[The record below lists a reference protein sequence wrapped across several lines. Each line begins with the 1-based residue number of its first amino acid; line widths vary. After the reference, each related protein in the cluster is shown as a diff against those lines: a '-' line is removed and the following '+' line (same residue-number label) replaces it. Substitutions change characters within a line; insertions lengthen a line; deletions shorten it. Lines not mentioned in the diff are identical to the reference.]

1 MNSTKYFASIFFVTF
16 ALLALPFFSY
26 EAFGGDVSQE
36 INFEPK
42 VLSNLPLEVWAMPD
56 NEIEITKD
64 AEIDV
69 CSNGKYLV
77 NNRGGFQSNPGEVK
91 EGDTIL
97 FAAKTST
104 EHDSTTNATLTIG
117 DVSETLEL
125 RTTTGECELEGVT
138 IDYGETHKFYK
149 SRQSFDCESNSRV
162 RRCLISGNFQG
173 NDAYR
178 FSECEEQDVGEVGE
192 EHLSYPEGAPPLQ
205 YRYNDWPEPGTGVH
219 EGSYYS
225 MSFDDRDN
233 PKDKDR
239 FSIFVPAGTSMLEM
253 TMNTNYETKIC
264 YSIKSNDPEKCSRPF
279 DRTVEELFQSDMY
292 LTSGG
297 GGSKSRIFNDY
308 GLDTS
313 DWTQGKWISFDLN
326 NRDAVPWAYSARMR
340 IDTEHPYYHRPGE
353 TPGGSPQNE
362 PDYPQLKKTLEEFPK
377 ADSGITSSLFP
388 YEKTSSQNIDGSKF
402 SIWVPAST
410 RTVHL
415 IMGTN
420 RRSTLKV
427 TSDIPEI
434 GDFEINFGRGGY
446 DSLKQTVIQTSS
458 MTWDEDSSGRWVLFE
473 FSNGATPSYY
483 YSMYRDIDTDHPNYS
498 PPPD

>member
-178 FSECEEQDVGEVGE
+178 YSDCEETDSPPDDYVAFGKQAY
-192 EHLSYPEGAPPLQ
+192 LKPIMEGPICIK
-205 YRYNDWPEPGTGVH
+205 GSKGVPNL
-219 EGSYYS
+219 ESV
-225 MSFDDRDN
+225 
-233 PKDKDR
+233 PCIE
-239 FSIFVPAGTSMLEM
+239 FSSH
-253 TMNTNYETKIC
+253 
-264 YSIKSNDPEKCSRPF
+264 R
-279 DRTVEELFQSDMY
+279 DRTSDLRY
-292 LTSGG
+292 VSG
-297 GGSKSRIFNDY
+297 SS
-308 GLDTS
+308 S
-313 DWTQGKWISFDLN
+313 ISN
-326 NRDAVPWAYSARMR
+326 
-340 IDTEHPYYHRPGE
+340 
-353 TPGGSPQNE
+353 
-362 PDYPQLKKTLEEFPK
+362 
-377 ADSGITSSLFP
+377 
-388 YEKTSSQNIDGSKF
+388 
-402 SIWVPAST
+402 
-410 RTVHL
+410 
-415 IMGTN
+415 
-420 RRSTLKV
+420 
-427 TSDIPEI
+427 
-434 GDFEINFGRGGY
+434 DFEIWIQQNVRRGMWGYEHNQIDRKVAVLIPPQATRVTLFMHTRYGVEDPGMDVMAFRYGQPPDPDFTIDDTDGVILDGRDFRDCPMTCPAWGWRTKDSSESIYFGKSPLEVFMERDSIAHYNVLAGSYNRNRILLNTRSRHLDESFEDKLGDFLYIDINKVPGEGRGRMWYYKLSVMIDRDLEDEFLEWLGEY
-446 DSLKQTVIQTSS
+446 D
-458 MTWDEDSSGRWVLFE
+458 
-473 FSNGATPSYY
+473 
-483 YSMYRDIDTDHPNYS
+483 
-498 PPPD
+498 PDAFDPDKGEII